1 MTFLN
6 ATINNL
12 EESKIYHEEQ
22 ARLLQEEID
31 QASLSASYGDDAV
44 SSVEAA
50 IENIDPKHL
59 ELLKEHLLSLFDNES
74 KLEDLNSRALEEV
87 PQEICSKEQ
96 EEVSNHVID
105 SQTDPLESVKSN
117 PKYGKAGQRPLSAS
131 GTSKL
136 TEEIYYDKETQTCYL
151 GFSNRNRATEYGY
164 HLLEIHKL
172 FEGKH
177 GVDKP
182 VVVTHCKWELVIQNI
197 TESNAAKLKE
207 LNLKKVLSHKDN
219 QAVTAVWKTGKV
231 EPEEVLT
238 EDVNIYIPKET
249 VKKSEGVME
258 EEFPPAPYTELPLTE
273 VEFGDVITSSPH
285 GRSAYMVKEHAG
297 EFVMAECLYH
307 NSLPGRVG
315 ENYSFSKIYLVEKC
329 S

>member
-1 MTFLN
+1 MFQ
-6 ATINNL
+6 L
-12 EESKIYHEEQ
+12 EISSIQNDIVYHEKELELAK
-22 ARLLQEEID
+22 ARLENIEMATEYSNTAIASLEDCLTHIEPFFLDILKDRIDKMFSDNSKDGQPFLESTPGRPAVDLID
-31 QASLSASYGDDAV
+31 QQEV
-44 SSVEAA
+44 
-50 IENIDPKHL
+50 
-59 ELLKEHLLSLFDNES
+59 KEET
-74 KLEDLNSRALEEV
+74 
-87 PQEICSKEQ
+87 PQEIIE

-117 PKYGKAGQRPLSAS
+117 PKYAK
-131 GTSKL
+131 TKL

-164 HLLEIHKL
+164 HLLEIHEL

-315 ENYSFSKIYLVEKC
+315 EDYSFSKIYLVEKC